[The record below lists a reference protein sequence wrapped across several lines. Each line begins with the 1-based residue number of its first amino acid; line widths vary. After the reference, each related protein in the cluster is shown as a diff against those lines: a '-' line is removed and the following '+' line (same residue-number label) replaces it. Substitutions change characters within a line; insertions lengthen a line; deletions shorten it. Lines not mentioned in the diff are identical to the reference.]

1 MPYGLQGTYT
11 DNNKV
16 LFKYLTETV
25 SPAPSPAEAACLALL
40 EKEDEKR
47 IVSVYVTSVKL
58 FKMLQEGFSYLGLF
72 LRYCSD
78 EYLWIG

>member
-11 DNNKV
+11 DNNKE

-40 EKEDEKR
+40 EKEDEKC

-58 FKMLQEGFSYLGLF
+58 LKCYRKAF
-72 LRYCSD
+72 LTLAYSLD
-78 EYLWIG
+78 IAVMNIYG